1 MQPTQPEAP
10 VSPRRSRSRWLLAG
24 LLLLAV
30 VAFYALGLPDYFSW
44 NYLRSRLDQWRAAVH
59 QHPVPALLIF
69 FGVYVTA
76 TGLSL
81 PVATGLTLIGGALFD
96 RWLGTA
102 VVSLAST
109 LGATLAM
116 LASRYVLRDYV
127 QRRFGSRLEALHR
140 GIERDGAY
148 YLLTLRLVPV
158 FPYFLVN
165 LGLGLTRMPARTFAG
180 VSWLGMLPLTFVYV
194 NAGAEG
200 SRIEKPTD
208 VLSPGVLL
216 SLALVGILPLALRML
231 VRRMRTRP
239 RGDGPSG

>member
-30 VAFYALGLPDYFSW
+30 GAFFALGLPDYFSW
-44 NYLRSRLDQWRAAVH
+44 NYLRSRLDEWKAAVH
-59 QHPVPALLIF
+59 QHPAPALLIF
-69 FGVYVTA
+69 FAVYVTA

-109 LGATLAM
+109 MGASLAM
-116 LASRYVLRDYV
+116 LASRYVLRDWI
-127 QRRFGSRLEALHR
+127 QRRFGNRLGALHR
-140 GIERDGAY
+140 GFERDGAY

-165 LGLGLTRMPARTFAG
+165 LGMGLTRMPAHTFAG
-180 VSWLGMLPLTFVYV
+180 VSWLGMLPVTFIYV

-200 SRIEKPTD
+200 SRIQKPAD

-216 SLALVGILPLALRML
+216 SLALVGILPLVLRLL
-231 VRRMRTRP
+231 VRRMGTRQTE
-239 RGDGPSG
+239 DGPSG